1 VAKKGGDWV
10 NNDGIRFY
18 TREEMEGYDN
28 KKEIEAKRILR
39 ETKGKIIDF
48 SKDRKAKAA
57 TQKFI
62 IDKIL
67 PEGEFHVM
75 SGTSGVGKSTLLLPV
90 LSAIQNGEPV
100 WGFQTVA
107 TPLVYLMC
115 DSSSTSLERKLQRLG
130 LHDWK
135 VPAYALEDL
144 RKEPFDLIPSTVEI
158 WDLPNLFPWAKLF
171 VIEAYGWFY
180 TEQASSGSGDYTDKM
195 RFWSRVRDKFNS
207 KNLTIL
213 GTTHTAKFTK
223 DKGYEN
229 VRDKPLGSVAQPA
242 AASTVM
248 SLEDNGGL
256 GRVLKISPRDYK
268 PLTLSFGVDGN
279 GVLQFLG
286 NAEEDEK
293 QEKVKERT
301 SMRMFDSKL
310 SSYQDG
316 EIIKA
321 AIIKGWYMSMNIS
334 KAAAYRW
341 LEARLEDGTLERVEL
356 GIYKIHRA
364 SEQ

>member
-1 VAKKGGDWV
+1 MGKKRGDWV
-10 NNDGIRFY
+10 NNDGIRFD
-18 TREEMEGYDN
+18 TQEEMNAYDN
-28 KKEIEAKRILR
+28 KKDLEAKRILKQ
-39 ETKGKIIDF
+39 TKGKAIDF
-48 SKDRKAKAA
+48 SADRKAKAA

-100 WGFQTVA
+100 WGFSTVA

-115 DSSSTSLERKLQRLG
+115 DSSSTSLERKLQRIG
-130 LHDWK
+130 LTDWK

-144 RKEPFDLIPSTVEI
+144 RKQPFDLIPSTIEI

-180 TEQASSGSGDYTDKM
+180 TEQAGSGSGDYTDKM

-213 GTTHTAKFTK
+213 GTTHTAKFK
-223 DKGYEN
+223 KNEGYEN
-229 VRDKPLGSVAQPA
+229 IRDKPLGSVAQPA

-268 PLTLSFGVDGN
+268 PLTIDFGVDAN
-279 GVLQFLG
+279 GVLQYLG
-286 NAEEDEK
+286 IAEETDKEK
-293 QEKVKERT
+293 QVQEQT
-301 SMRMFDSKL
+301 SIRMFDAKL
-310 SSYQDG
+310 ASYKDG
-316 EIIKA
+316 EVIHA
-321 AIIKGWYMSMNIS
+321 SVIKGWYMAMNVGKS
-334 KAAAYRW
+334 TAYRW
-341 LEARLEDGTLERVEL
+341 LEARISDGTLERIEL
-356 GIYKIHRA
+356 GVYKVHKIT
-364 SEQ
+364 EQ